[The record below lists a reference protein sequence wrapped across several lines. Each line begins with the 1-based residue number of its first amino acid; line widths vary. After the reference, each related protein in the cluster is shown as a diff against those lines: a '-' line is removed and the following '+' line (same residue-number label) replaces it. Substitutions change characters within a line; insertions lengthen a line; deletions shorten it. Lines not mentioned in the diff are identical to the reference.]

1 MEWLLSCVP
10 EAVIVDW
17 VWMGEGYDM
26 APWFCGQ
33 GITYMVLKYR
43 MPNGH
48 WEVPVSD
55 AEQAIR
61 MVRQHA
67 KEWNVNPYKVGL
79 MGASAGGHLTATL
92 ATHYNSETRP
102 DFQILLYPVV
112 TMMQVTRG
120 NTRAALLGKN
130 PTMEQIQKF
139 SAELQVTPDT
149 PLTSIYRSYLRRPF
163 RSTLPRSELLP
174 CFLQKTRFRQLSM
187 FILPEDMAGDFRII
201 FKYKQTMDT
210 GIGEMVAR
218 RRCIPGKPRTHVTN
232 REILPGN

>member
-1 MEWLLSCVP
+1 
-10 EAVIVDW
+10 
-17 VWMGEGYDM
+17 
-26 APWFCGQ
+26 
-33 GITYMVLKYR
+33 
-43 MPNGH
+43 
-48 WEVPVSD
+48 
-55 AEQAIR
+55 

-102 DFQILLYPVV
+102 NFQILLYPVV

-120 NTRAALLGKN
+120 NTRATLLGKN

-149 PLTSIYRSYLRRPF
+149 PQAFIVLTSDDPSVAPYHGVNYYLA
-163 RSTLPRSELLP
+163 
-174 CFLQKTRFRQLSM
+174 LQKNKVPATLHVYPTGGHGWGFK
-187 FILPEDMAGDFRII
+187 EH
-201 FKYKQTMDT
+201 FKYKQQWTQELEKWLRD
-210 GIGEMVAR
+210 GV
-218 RRCIPGKPRTHVTN
+218 IPGKPRTHVAN